1 MRLCQGI
8 HVIFLP
14 SFLPSIPIDSGALQG
29 SPPSSL
35 LYILQ
40 LQTLAA
46 LTRRMVTAGA
56 VRAIALPFGG
66 TAPPCHMHADD
77 TTIHAATPADC
88 DRIIEGPVAAF
99 AAASGAQLNPT
110 KTKSLLFGSAARQPA
125 HTSATTGITTRPR
138 QSTSTTWA
146 SSSAAAA
153 MP

>member
-1 MRLCQGI
+1 MADTLGRIRINGA
-8 HVIFLP
+8 P
-14 SFLPSIPIDSGALQG
+14 TDPIPIDSGALQG
-29 SPPSSL
+29 SPSSSL

-66 TAPPCHMHADD
+66 TAPPCHMHDDD

-110 KTKSLLFGSAARQPA
+110 FMSLFWFCLICLCMSLPLEPL
-125 HTSATTGITTRPR
+125 HEP
-138 QSTSTTWA
+138 
-146 SSSAAAA
+146 
-153 MP
+153 